1 MASRAHQSLTL
12 DLGPL
17 SAVVEKRVSS
27 GEYASAS
34 EVVMEGLRALERE
47 EQAVEDFLSENREV
61 LRRKIAKALAD
72 PRPSIS
78 QDEVF
83 ARLRTRIAELKAR

>member
-1 MASRAHQSLTL
+1 M
-12 DLGPL
+12 
-17 SAVVEKRVSS
+17 EKRVSS

>member
-1 MASRAHQSLTL
+1 MASRAQQSLTV

-17 SAVVEKRVSS
+17 SAVVERRVSS

-34 EVVMEGLRALERE
+34 DVVIEGLRALERE
-47 EQAVEDFLSENREV
+47 EQAIEDFLAESKDT
-61 LRRKIAKALAD
+61 LRSKIAEALAD

-83 ARLRTRIAELKAR
+83 ARLRARIADLKAR